1 MTGSL
6 QEKNGKY
13 YAVINVTENGKRKQ
27 KWIATGYETKG
38 NKKRAEQFLRD
49 KLKEFEMKSNLV
61 SNDVLFCDYINYW
74 LEKIKPSIDI
84 ITYKGYSDIANTH
97 IIPYFKKLNVK
108 LVDMSRDI
116 IQQYVDDKHKNG
128 KINGSGG
135 LSPKSI
141 KTHMI
146 VIQQTIK
153 EAMKSNLILFNPC
166 EFVVMPKQKKY
177 EANFYTIEQLNAL
190 FMAIKNEELYNL
202 IYLTV
207 LFGLRRSEVLGL
219 KWDSVNFD
227 LGLITIK
234 HTVVRYEEVY
244 EKDTTKTTSSYRS
257 YPLSEDVKQILIS
270 IKDKE
275 NENRKLFGKE
285 YIENDYI
292 FKWDNGKPYA
302 PDYIT
307 SKFAKLL
314 KSNNLPH
321 IRFHDLR
328 HSCAS
333 LLISKGF
340 TLKDI
345 QEWLGH
351 ADIQTTANIYSHLD
365 IQRKNNIS
373 NSLSSTFNY

>member
-13 YAVINVTENGKRKQ
+13 YAVINTTENGKRKQ
-27 KWIATGYETKG
+27 KWIATGYEIKG

-49 KLKEFEMKSNLV
+49 KLKEFELKSNLV
-61 SNDVLFCDYINYW
+61 STDVLFCDYINHW
-74 LEKIKPSIDI
+74 LEKVKPSIDI
-84 ITYKGYSDIANTH
+84 ITYKGYSDVANSH
-97 IIPYFKKLNVK
+97 IIPFFKELNIK
-108 LVDMSRDI
+108 LVDVTRDI
-116 IQQYVDDKHKNG
+116 VQQYVDEKHRNG
-128 KINGSGG
+128 KKDGSGG
-135 LSPKSI
+135 LAPKTI
-141 KTHMI
+141 KSHMI
-146 VIQQTIK
+146 VIQQTLK
-153 EAMKSNLILFNPC
+153 EAKKSNLISSNPC

-177 EANFYTIEQLNAL
+177 EASFYTIEQLNAL
-190 FMAIKNEELYNL
+190 FTAIKDEELYNL
-202 IYLTV
+202 VYLTV

-227 LGLITIK
+227 LGLITVK
-234 HTVVRYEEVY
+234 HIVVRYNGVY
-244 EKDTTKTTSSYRS
+244 EKDTTKTNSSYRS
-257 YPLSEDVKQILIS
+257 YPLSEDIKQMLIML
-270 IKDKE
+270 KEKE

-285 YIENDYI
+285 YIKNDYI
-292 FKWDNGKPYA
+292 FKWENGKPYS

-307 SKFAKLL
+307 SKFSKLL
-314 KSNNLPH
+314 KKHNLPH

-365 IQRKNNIS
+365 MQRKNNIS
-373 NSLSSTFNY
+373 NSLSSTFNC

>member
-146 VIQQTIK
+146 VIQQTII

>member
-49 KLKEFEMKSNLV
+49 KLKEYELKSNLV
-61 SNDVLFCDYINYW
+61 STDVLFCDYINHW
-74 LEKIKPSIDI
+74 LEKAKPSIDI
-84 ITYKGYSDIANTH
+84 ITYKGYVDVANTH
-97 IIPYFKKLNVK
+97 IIPYFKQLNVK
-108 LVDMSRDI
+108 LVDVTRDT
-116 IQQYVDDKHKNG
+116 IQQYVDEKHRNG
-128 KINGSGG
+128 KKNGSGG
-135 LSPKSI
+135 LSPKTI
-141 KTHMI
+141 KSHMI

-153 EAMKSNLILFNPC
+153 EAKKSNLIASNPC
-166 EFVVMPKQKKY
+166 EFVVLPKQKKY
-177 EANFYTIEQLNAL
+177 EANFYTIEQLNDL
-190 FMAIKNEELYNL
+190 FYSIKNEELYNL
-202 IYLTV
+202 VYLTV

-219 KWDSVNFD
+219 KWDSVNFE
-227 LGLITIK
+227 LGLVTIK

-244 EKDTTKTTSSYRS
+244 EKDTTKTSSSYRS
-257 YPLSEDVKQILIS
+257 YPISEDVEKMLKS
-270 IKDKE
+270 IKEKE

-292 FKWDNGKPYA
+292 FKWENGKLYS

-307 SKFAKLL
+307 SKFSKLL
-314 KSNNLPH
+314 KKHNLPH

-365 IQRKNNIS
+365 IKRKSNIS
-373 NSLSSTFNY
+373 NSLSSTFSC